1 MRGYDKSLR
10 DRHENH
16 RQMGVGGQRRDDSE
30 SDEVGPPVR
39 PQAAK
44 KQVSGEQRAE
54 QENGVAACILGEPD
68 VVVGDCEK
76 SGRRIGLESVCDA
89 DTENINE
96 GYGEQTE

>member
-1 MRGYDKSLR
+1 MRGYDESLR

-16 RQMGVGGQRRDDSE
+16 RQMGVGGHRRDDSE

-44 KQVSGEQRAE
+44 KQVSGEQRAA
-54 QENGVAACILGEPD
+54 QENGVAARILGEPD

-76 SGRRIGLESVCDA
+76 SGRRIGLEPVCDA

-96 GYGEQTE
+96 G